1 MNGESAVREGLPD
14 SLVSAIV
21 AAGEDLRGEGWEVSD
36 GGDGPATVSDCFV
49 QIVGRHVLP
58 LLDTEGW
65 RTSRIAALKAELA
78 RLEGDRFD
86 TLTPDSE
93 GNL

>member
-1 MNGESAVREGLPD
+1 MAVREGLVSNLPD
-14 SLVSAIV
+14 TLVAAIV

-36 GGDGPATVSDCFV
+36 GGDGAATVNDCFV

-65 RTSRIAALKAELA
+65 RLSRIAALKAELA
-78 RLEGDRFD
+78 RLEPFD
-86 TLTPDSE
+86 TQPTEAQSRSR
-93 GNL
+93 